1 MAALKEGRSK
11 AEVARLFGVSR
22 QAVHTWVDR
31 EQVAGPEGLRARRR
45 GRPAGCQ
52 LSAKAERKLCG
63 LISDH
68 CPDQLKL
75 PFYLWTR
82 EAVVHLVARQCGV
95 RVSVWTAGR
104 WLARWGF
111 TPQKPTRRAFE
122 QDPQAVRSWLAR
134 KYPAIRALARR
145 EKAVI
150 FWGDEM
156 GMRADHAAGR
166 SFSPRGKTPVILG
179 TGQRFRCNMISAI
192 TNRGHLQFMVFKERF
207 TTAVFLI
214 FLRRL
219 LRQNR
224 QKIFLILD
232 GHPVHIAKATG
243 RWFKEHQAAMR
254 VYFLPGYSPEL
265 NPDEYLNQDV
275 KTNAV
280 GRTRPLDRKELIGN
294 VRAYLRSTPNITMSF
309 VLAKCG
315 EYNCWKVVRNTCQ
328 RSPKEKPVSS
338 CNLLPTPIIPSMRGW
353 LPWRPWP
360 AVLVYGRRFG
370 ASSVW
375 MPAGIRSAATVP
387 R

>member
-1 MAALKEGRSK
+1 MISQDFRSLTPQAQETIRLKAMAALKEGRSK

-22 QAVHTWVDR
+22 QAVHTWVGR
-31 EQVAGPEGLRARRR
+31 EQVAGAEGLRVRRR
-45 GRPAGCQ
+45 GRPAGGQ
-52 LSAKAERKLCG
+52 LSAKAERRLCG

-95 RVSVWTAGR
+95 KVSVWTAGR

-122 QDPQAVRSWLAR
+122 QDGQAVGSWLRR

-145 EKAVI
+145 EQALM
-150 FWGDEM
+150 FWADEM
-156 GMRADHAAGR
+156 GLRGDHAAGR
-166 SFSPRGKTPVILG
+166 SYSPQGQTPVILG
-179 TGQRFRCNMISAI
+179 PGQRFRCNLVSAI
-192 TNRGHLQFMVFKERF
+192 TNRGQLQFMVFKERF
-207 TTAVFLI
+207 TGAVFLK

-224 QKIFLILD
+224 RKIFLIID
-232 GHPVHIAKATG
+232 NHPVHVAQATI
-243 RWFKEHQAAMR
+243 RWFKAHREELR

-280 GRTRPLDRKELIGN
+280 GRTRPLDRNEMVGN
-294 VRAYLRSTPNITMSF
+294 VRAYLRSTQANRSLVKRYFHAQP
-309 VLAKCG
+309 
-315 EYNCWKVVRNTCQ
+315 VR
-328 RSPKEKPVSS
+328 
-338 CNLLPTPIIPSMRGW
+338 
-353 LPWRPWP
+353 
-360 AVLVYGRRFG
+360 Y
-370 ASSVW
+370 
-375 MPAGIRSAATVP
+375 AAL
-387 R
+387 